1 MDYKDQ
7 ELINRFFKFVRG
19 LSLVVPS
26 LSKEKKLGSPIDIA
40 ENAMEFINKMI
51 DGVAINLKA
60 LPSYMTKIFEI
71 NRNAQ
76 KAFGEKRYS
85 DYVMLKYKVAEI
97 FYKSLYQELFNKVL
111 TAEDQLH
118 LCDIIKE
125 IEHNFKIDSGI
136 SGELN
141 DWKKIRNKI
150 VHEDLTV
157 NKTTAVQ
164 SRIFF
169 DKLYKLFKT
178 YIKEL
183 KISQKKLL

>member
-7 ELINRFFKFVRG
+7 ELINKFFKFVRG
-19 LSLVVPS
+19 LSLVVPP
-26 LSKEKKLGSPIDIA
+26 LSKESKLGSPIDIA

-125 IEHNFKIDSGI
+125 IEHNFNIDSGI
-136 SGELN
+136 SEELN
-141 DWKKIRNKI
+141 DWRKIRNKI
-150 VHEDLTV
+150 AHEDFKV
-157 NKTTAVQ
+157 SKTTAVQ
-164 SRIFF
+164 SGHF
-169 DKLYKLFKT
+169 LT
-178 YIKEL
+178 NYINCL
-183 KISQKKLL
+183 KHILKN